1 MKLQRMDKI
10 FLDYNTCKR
19 LKSLGFNE
27 SCLGYYHNNS
37 INPEVDL
44 FVTGLLKLYSENQN
58 ITLACTYEQCLK
70 WLREEHQIYV
80 DAYFKADIINSTKV
94 IITMI
99 TNKVYDWSD
108 GEKVKSWDVVYNKG
122 FSLLDEKYRFNLKQY
137 PNDEKYKL
145 KTFTREEALE
155 EGLKVALEL
164 I

>member
-1 MKLQRMDKI
+1 MDKI

-58 ITLACTYEQCLK
+58 ITLACTYEQCLN
-70 WLREEHQIYV
+70 WLRKEHNIFVICTQNFYWDGV
-80 DAYFKADIINSTKV
+80 NYLVQVFKYNPEKERCYEG
-94 IITMI
+94 TMLYGD
-99 TNKVYDWSD
+99 N
-108 GEKVKSWDVVYNKG
+108 GEFESYEV
-122 FSLLDEKYRFNLKQY
+122 SLEFGLNLA
-137 PNDEKYKL
+137 L
-145 KTFTREEALE
+145 KM
-155 EGLKVALEL
+155 

>member
-1 MKLQRMDKI
+1 MDKI

-58 ITLACTYEQCLK
+58 ITLACTYEQCLN
-70 WLREEHQIYV
+70 WLREEHNI
-80 DAYFKADIINSTKV
+80 FV
-94 IITMI
+94 ICTQEF
-99 TNKVYDWSD
+99 YSD
-108 GEKVKSWDVVYNKG
+108 GINYLVQVFKYTPEKERCYEGTMLYGDNGEFKSYEV
-122 FSLLDEKYRFNLKQY
+122 SLEFGLNLAIKM
-137 PNDEKYKL
+137 
-145 KTFTREEALE
+145 
-155 EGLKVALEL
+155 

>member
-1 MKLQRMDKI
+1 MDKI

-58 ITLACTYEQCLK
+58 ITLACTYEQCLN
-70 WLREEHQIYV
+70 WLREEHNI
-80 DAYFKADIINSTKV
+80 FV
-94 IITMI
+94 ICTQEF
-99 TNKVYDWSD
+99 YSD
-108 GEKVKSWDVVYNKG
+108 GINYLVQVFKYTPEKERCYEGTMLYGDNAEFKTYEY
-122 FSLLDEKYRFNLKQY
+122 SLEF
-137 PNDEKYKL
+137 
-145 KTFTREEALE
+145 
-155 EGLKVALEL
+155 GLKLALEL